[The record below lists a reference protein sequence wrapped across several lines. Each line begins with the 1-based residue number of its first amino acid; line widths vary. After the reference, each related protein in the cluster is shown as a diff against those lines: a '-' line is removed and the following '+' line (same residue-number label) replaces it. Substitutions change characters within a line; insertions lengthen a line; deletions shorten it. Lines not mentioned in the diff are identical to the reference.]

1 MAAEK
6 RNFWTTVPGIISG
19 VAAIVTG
26 LGVLIPLLLG
36 AASKHPSKSSAS
48 QSPPGVTNT
57 TGSESPTSTAGG
69 TGSPL
74 PSDSS
79 SPFPTDSSSDSSSSP
94 SGAAGITANPSNVT
108 FRSSQVGK
116 ATSDTTV
123 TINNPGSAPVT
134 IEKVEITGSNASA
147 FTVAST
153 TCGNGA
159 TIAQK
164 DSCTVAVR
172 FTPPALGS
180 ASANLVVHYHPP
192 QHSFTTI
199 QLTGSGSLL

>member
-79 SPFPTDSSSDSSSSP
+79 SEP
-94 SGAAGITANPSNVT
+94 SHGVS
-108 FRSSQVGK
+108 RSRPR
-116 ATSDTTV
+116 TR
-123 TINNPGSAPVT
+123 
-134 IEKVEITGSNASA
+134 E
-147 FTVAST
+147 
-153 TCGNGA
+153 
-159 TIAQK
+159 
-164 DSCTVAVR
+164 
-172 FTPPALGS
+172 PAH
-180 ASANLVVHYHPP
+180 AMR
-192 QHSFTTI
+192 
-199 QLTGSGSLL
+199 